1 MAVVGSQ
8 VAATG
13 TAGVLVAA
21 ETVAHSASDERYAGQ
36 RTVVISNP
44 TGGAAIF
51 LGGDATVTASGAK
64 IGYSLAAGAAPLTLF
79 LAPDE
84 AIYVIASGST
94 IQVSVLISGS

>member
-51 LGGDATVTASGAK
+51 LGGSAAVTASGVGV
-64 IGYSLAAGAAPLTLF
+64 GYSLAAAASVTLY

-84 AIYVIASGST
+84 QIYVITAGST